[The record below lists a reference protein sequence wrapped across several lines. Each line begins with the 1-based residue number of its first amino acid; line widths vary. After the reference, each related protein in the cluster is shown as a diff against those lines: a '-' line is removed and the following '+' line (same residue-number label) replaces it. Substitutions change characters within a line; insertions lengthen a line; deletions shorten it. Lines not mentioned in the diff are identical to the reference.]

1 MMISMNILFPQMRQ
15 VYGSDRLGFYGL
27 MVKPVQRFPQFIL
40 LLQDLLANTPSEHQD
55 RLSLE
60 LALTQLEC
68 LAEALNER
76 KRICEQ
82 NQAARELAKSLG
94 SAKVTNLPRCFPFPK
109 KPTAVLRI
117 FLLSSGLRLD
127 FPTDRVEE
135 QRSAPDSAG

>member
-1 MMISMNILFPQMRQ
+1 
-15 VYGSDRLGFYGL
+15 

-94 SAKVTNLPRCFPFPK
+94 SAKV
-109 KPTAVLRI
+109 RI
-117 FLLSSGLRLD
+117 EACHVGSKRNSI
-127 FPTDRVEE
+127 
-135 QRSAPDSAG
+135 SK